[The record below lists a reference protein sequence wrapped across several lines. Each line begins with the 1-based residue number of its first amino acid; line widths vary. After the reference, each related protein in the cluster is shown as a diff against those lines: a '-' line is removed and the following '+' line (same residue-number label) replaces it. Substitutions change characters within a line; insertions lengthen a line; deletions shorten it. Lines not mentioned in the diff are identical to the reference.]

1 MYYNRNLFIILI
13 DIEGGVLDTNILLY
27 TVFQSCQEKNLFYL
41 IYCRKLPNK
50 NLFLIFLKKDLTKP
64 PTAL

>member
-50 NLFLIFLKKDLTKP
+50 NLFLIF
-64 PTAL
+64 